1 MRYEKGHKDATHDH
15 ILEVAARRFR
25 HDGIAA
31 SGLAGIMS
39 EAGLTN
45 GAFYAHFSSKSEM
58 VEKTLERATDEQ
70 WEQFEQE
77 MASGHLLD
85 LIRSYLSGQ
94 HRDHPESGCP
104 SAALLPEISRQD
116 PTTRHVYTESV
127 KRLLNAVEKQLPDM
141 PKGPKAREIAIGTM
155 GLLIGTLQIA
165 RAVDDPSL
173 SEDILAAG
181 THVAGTLIQSAK
193 RKNRLMD
200 YRRKRSATETEIPKT
215 SSPVAP

>member
-1 MRYEKGHKDATHDH
+1 MRYEKGHKDITHDN

-25 HDGIAA
+25 QDGIAA

-58 VEKTLERATDEQ
+58 VEKSLERATDEQ
-70 WEQFEQE
+70 WQQFEKE
-77 MASGHLLD
+77 IAAGRLLN
-85 LIRSYLSGQ
+85 LVRAYLSEQ
-94 HRDHPESGCP
+94 HRDHSGSGCP
-104 SAALLPEISRQD
+104 SAALLPEISRQE
-116 PTTRHVYTESV
+116 PATRHVYTESL

-141 PKGPKAREIAIGTM
+141 PKGPKARQIALGTV
-155 GLLIGTLQIA
+155 GLLIGTLQMA

-181 THVAGTLIQSAK
+181 IQVAAALIQSGK
-193 RKNRLMD
+193 R
-200 YRRKRSATETEIPKT
+200 TT
-215 SSPVAP
+215 

>member
-1 MRYEKGHKDATHDH
+1 MRYEKGHKDTTHDR
-15 ILEVAARRFR
+15 ILDVAARQFR
-25 HDGIAA
+25 QDGIAG

-58 VEKTLERATDEQ
+58 VEKSLERATDKQ
-70 WEQFEQE
+70 WQQFEKE
-77 MASGHLLD
+77 IASGRLLN
-85 LIRSYLSGQ
+85 IVRAYLSEQ

-116 PTTRHVYTESV
+116 PDTRHVYTESM

-141 PKGPKAREIAIGTM
+141 PKGPTAREIAIGTV
-155 GLLIGTLQIA
+155 GLLIGTLQLA
-165 RAVDDPSL
+165 RAVDDPSF

-181 THVAGTLIQSAK
+181 TRMASTLIQSSK
-193 RKNRLMD
+193 RR
-200 YRRKRSATETEIPKT
+200 T
-215 SSPVAP
+215 